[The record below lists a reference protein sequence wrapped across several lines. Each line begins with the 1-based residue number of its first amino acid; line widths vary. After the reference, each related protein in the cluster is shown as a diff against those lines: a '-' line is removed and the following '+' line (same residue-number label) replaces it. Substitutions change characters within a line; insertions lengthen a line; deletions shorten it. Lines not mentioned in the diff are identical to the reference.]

1 MEGRC
6 IDLMKLFLYPSVLLL
21 LPELVQQKAFCLLC
35 QLILTGMVFCI
46 QCCLQRSEQSLPRPY
61 WPSTVLIKY
70 LRLHL
75 YKQSR
80 RNFRE
85 KPCT

>member
-35 QLILTGMVFCI
+35 QLILTGMVFRI
-46 QCCLQRSEQSLPRPY
+46 QCCLQ
-61 WPSTVLIKY
+61 
-70 LRLHL
+70 
-75 YKQSR
+75 
-80 RNFRE
+80 
-85 KPCT
+85 